1 MNDKLS
7 AQEFRASLDRS
18 LSGLKADPGLAR
30 RILSLEKGEKPM
42 KKKLSASL
50 ALILALLLGLTAAA
64 FAATAL
70 CRVVNWQGE
79 VTRTAEPP
87 QISSPQPE
95 SAADREAL
103 DDFISEIPDAE
114 TAFAWYA
121 DEDGGIQSSALHK
134 TQAQF
139 SAVDPFLHALTGAE
153 QLTAPAGLPREEMAE
168 CTARI
173 YTECR
178 AFGQYTLLKSSASG
192 RLRYNRFLIDA
203 SSAVA
208 TGYELTLATA
218 DGSLFSIRSEL
229 RESASPEPLML
240 REGETA
246 QKAAVPG
253 MDEALLITAAD
264 DAYPDGLILQ
274 RRLLEPVRLK
284 QLPLNDRLLEA
295 DDRCYAY
302 EYVTVWG
309 YRLTEPERLL
319 RIWGG
324 E

>member
-7 AQEFRASLDRS
+7 GEKFRASIDRS

-30 RILSLEKGEKPM
+30 RILSQEKGEKPM
-42 KKKLSASL
+42 KKKLSVSL

-70 CRVVNWQGE
+70 YRVVNWQGD
-79 VTRTAEPP
+79 VTRTEDSL
-87 QISSPQPE
+87 QIPEPQP
-95 SAADREAL
+95 SADQDAL
-103 DDFISEIPDAE
+103 NDFISEIPDAE

-121 DEDGGIQSSALHK
+121 GEDGGIQSSALHK

-139 SAVDPFLHALTGAE
+139 SAVDPFLRALTGAE

-168 CTARI
+168 CSARI
-173 YTECR
+173 YTECK
-178 AFGQYTLLKSSASG
+178 ALGQYTLIQSSASG
-192 RLRYNRFLIDA
+192 SLRYNRFLIDDA
-203 SSAVA
+203 SAVA

-246 QKAAVPG
+246 RRVAVPG

-274 RRLLEPVRLK
+274 RRLPEPVRLK

-295 DDRCYAY
+295 DDRCCAY

-309 YRLTEPERLL
+309 YRLPEAERLVQL
-319 RIWGG
+319 FGG